1 MQPPRTLV
9 QCGLQDEHRAKEDP
23 RMVRRDVIVVGGSA
37 GSGAVLRRV
46 LPALPADLPA
56 AIFVVTHIG
65 PAGTP
70 YLIEHLRQA
79 CELAVTV
86 AVDGQPIEQ
95 GHVYF
100 APGDH
105 HMLVFPGVIR
115 LGRGQRENMA
125 RPAVDPL
132 FRSAALAFAG
142 RVIGLVLSGCLNDG
156 AAGLFAIERRGG
168 LAMAQ
173 HPLDAEAPSMPQ
185 AALDACQFG
194 EAVRAADLAA
204 ALQRHVGE
212 PASADAPP
220 SPELEL
226 EVRIALG
233 SRLGAAPLG
242 QLAEPSALSCP
253 HCHGVLSEL
262 RTPGPL
268 RYRCQTGH
276 AFTAETAL
284 AAQQTEIDEALMIA
298 LRVMEERVT
307 LTRRMGREARDHGRD
322 AMAETYEARADEY
335 ARYAA
340 VLREAAVRAVE
351 PLFGAAAE

>member
-1 MQPPRTLV
+1 
-9 QCGLQDEHRAKEDP
+9 
-23 RMVRRDVIVVGGSA
+23 MVRRDVIVVGGSA

-56 AIFVVTHIG
+56 AIFVVIHTG

-70 YLIEHLRQA
+70 YLVEHLREA
-79 CELAVTV
+79 CALSVAA
-86 AVDGQPIEQ
+86 AVDGQPIEH

-100 APGDH
+100 APADH

-142 RVIGLVLSGCLNDG
+142 RVIGLVLSGFLNDG

-173 HPLDAEAPSMPQ
+173 HPLDAEVPSMPQ
-185 AALDACQFG
+185 AALDACRAG
-194 EAVRAADLAA
+194 EAVRVADLAA
-204 ALQRHVGE
+204 ALLRRVGE
-212 PASADAPP
+212 PAPADAPA
-220 SPELEL
+220 SPELDL
-226 EVRIALG
+226 EVRIAMGARLG
-233 SRLGAAPLG
+233 SATLGR
-242 QLAEPSALSCP
+242 LAEPSALSCP
-253 HCHGVLSEL
+253 HCHGVLSEMQ
-262 RTPGPL
+262 TPGPL

-284 AAQQTEIDEALMIA
+284 AAQQGDIDEALMVA

-307 LTRRMGREARDHGRD
+307 LTRRMCREARDQGRN

-335 ARYAA
+335 ARYAG
-340 VLREAAVRAVE
+340 VLREAAIRAVA
-351 PLFGAAAE
+351 PPVDIAAE

>member
-9 QCGLQDEHRAKEDP
+9 RRGLCDEHRDMEDP
-23 RMVRRDVIVVGGSA
+23 MVRRDVIVVGGSA

-46 LPALPADLPA
+46 LPALPAALPA
-56 AIFVVTHIG
+56 AIFVVTHTG

-70 YLIEHLRQA
+70 YLVEHLDEA
-79 CELAVTV
+79 CGLRVAT
-86 AVDGQPIEQ
+86 AVDGQPIER
-95 GHVYF
+95 GHIYF
-100 APGDH
+100 APADH

-115 LGRGQRENMA
+115 LGRGPRENMA

-142 RVIGLVLSGCLNDG
+142 RVIGLVLSGFLNDG
-156 AAGLFAIERRGG
+156 AAGLYAIERRGG

-173 HPLDAEAPSMPQ
+173 HPLDAEVPSMPQ
-185 AALDACQFG
+185 AALDACRAG
-194 EAVRAADLAA
+194 DAVRVADLAG
-204 ALQRHVGE
+204 ALLRHVGE
-212 PASADAPP
+212 PASADAPA
-220 SPELEL
+220 SPELDL
-226 EVRIALG
+226 EVRIAMG
-233 SRLGAAPLG
+233 SRLGSAKLG

-253 HCHGVLSEL
+253 HCQGVLSEM

-284 AAQQTEIDEALMIA
+284 AAQQNDIDEALMVA

-307 LTRRMGREARDHGRD
+307 LTQRMCREARDQGRD

-335 ARYAA
+335 SRYAG
-340 VLREAAVRAVE
+340 VLREAAIRTVAPPV
-351 PLFGAAAE
+351 GIAAE

>member
-1 MQPPRTLV
+1 LYLWERWPRARI
-9 QCGLQDEHRAKEDP
+9 CDEHRAMET

-56 AIFVVTHIG
+56 AIFVVTHAG
-65 PAGTP
+65 RDGTP
-70 YLIEHLRQA
+70 YLVEHLQQA
-79 CELAVTV
+79 CPLRVAI
-86 AVDGQPIEQ
+86 AVDGQPIEH

-100 APGDH
+100 APADH

-142 RVIGLVLSGCLNDG
+142 RVIGLVLSGFLNDG
-156 AAGLFAIERRGG
+156 AAGLFAIEGRGG
-168 LAMAQ
+168 HAMAQ
-173 HPLDAEAPSMPQ
+173 HPLDSEVPSMPQ
-185 AALDACQFG
+185 AALDACRAG
-194 EAVRAADLAA
+194 EAVRVADLAG
-204 ALQRHVGE
+204 ALLRHVGE
-212 PASADAPP
+212 PASADASPD
-220 SPELEL
+220 PELDL

-233 SRLGAAPLG
+233 SRLGSTRLR

-284 AAQQTEIDEALMIA
+284 AAQQNEIDEALMIA

-307 LTRRMGREARDHGRD
+307 LTQRMGHEARNQGRD
-322 AMAETYEARADEY
+322 AMAETYEVRADEY
-335 ARYAA
+335 SRYAA
-340 VLREAAVRAVE
+340 VLREAAVRAVA
-351 PLFGAAAE
+351 PLFDTAAE